1 MLCLQLKAHPEIYE
15 GYVPMAYSD
24 YLKKMNKYYPYLN
37 FYGFTLKALLK
48 EFHAYTFFFWVDET
62 EVVNGVIMS
71 HCRLRQIR
79 YGQQPNISSLFGNT
93 FVVCLLSFNCV
104 LSGFSEVSRSF
115 EWWSYLVVS
124 HNGLN
129 NIKSP

>member
-1 MLCLQLKAHPEIYE
+1 MLIH
-15 GYVPMAYSD
+15 
-24 YLKKMNKYYPYLN
+24 
-37 FYGFTLKALLK
+37 
-48 EFHAYTFFFWVDET
+48 FFFWVDET

-71 HCRLRQIR
+71 HCRLRQIQ